1 MRAPGSQAV
10 RVAGWRWL
18 TAPARLAGVDLARGL
33 AVVGMLVAH
42 LLTIDAFDPARPG
55 TWADIANGR
64 SSILFATA
72 AGVSIAL
79 ATGGS
84 APFGPDE
91 MRRARWW
98 LAVRAGAVWVIGV
111 ALVLTGVPVYVI
123 LPAYAVLFLLALPL
137 LQMSAAPLWA
147 IAAGAA
153 LVVPWVQ
160 PILDALQVWQGPY
173 GADLALLV
181 GWHYPFPVWFAFLAA
196 GLAAGRSD
204 LGRLRTQLLLMAGG
218 AVAALLGYGSAALL
232 PAPSDAAGA
241 LRAWTAEAHSGGI
254 LEVIGSGGFALA
266 VLGAALLLCR
276 TPLAWAA
283 IPLRAVGAMP
293 LTAYTG
299 QIVAWALA
307 AALLLGDVGD
317 LAGFRALDPLG
328 PFVGATLVLCTA
340 WALLW
345 GQGPME
351 RLVAWVTRLAA
362 GSADRPDPSRGSGP
376 ARLVR

>member
-1 MRAPGSQAV
+1 MRVPESETV
-10 RVAGWRWL
+10 RVPGWRWL
-18 TAPARLAGVDLARGL
+18 TAPSRLAGVDLARGL
-33 AVVGMLVAH
+33 AVIGMLAAH
-42 LLTIDAFDPARPG
+42 LLTIDAFDPARSA
-55 TWADIANGR
+55 TWVDIANGR

-79 ATGGS
+79 VTGGA
-84 APFGPDE
+84 APWEAEAMGAA
-91 MRRARWW
+91 RRR

-123 LPAYAVLFLLALPL
+123 LPAYAVLFLLVLPL
-137 LQMSAAPLWA
+137 LQLRAAPLWA
-147 IAAGAA
+147 IATGAA

-160 PILDALQVWQGPY
+160 PILDALPVWQGPY

-181 GWHYPFPVWFAFLAA
+181 GWHYPFPVWFAFVAA

-204 LGRLRTQLLLMAGG
+204 LGRLRTQLLLLVAG
-218 AVAALLGYGSAALL
+218 AVCSALGYGAAALL
-232 PAPSDAAGA
+232 PAPPDADGA

-266 VLGAALLLCR
+266 LLGAALLVCR
-276 TPLAWAA
+276 TPFAWVA

-299 QIVAWALA
+299 QIVAWAVA
-307 AALLLGDVGD
+307 AAWLIGDVGD

-328 PFVGATLVLCTA
+328 PFVLMTLMLCTV

-351 RLVAWVTRLAA
+351 RLVAWVARLGA
-362 GSADRPDPSRGSGP
+362 GSPDPSRGSGP